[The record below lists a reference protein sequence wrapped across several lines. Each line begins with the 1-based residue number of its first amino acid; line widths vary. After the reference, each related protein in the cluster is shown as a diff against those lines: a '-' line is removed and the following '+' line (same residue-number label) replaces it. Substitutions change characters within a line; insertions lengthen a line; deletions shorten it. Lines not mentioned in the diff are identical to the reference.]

1 MNETQLDEQLD
12 ERSVQ
17 LVARVRDG
25 DQAAATEIFERYFLR
40 LVRLVQTRLSPKLA
54 QRVEADDV
62 AQSVFRI
69 FFMSNADERFVLERS
84 GDLWRLLVGIAIK
97 KIHHEV
103 NRNSA
108 QKRDF
113 QRDQSL
119 HFDDGV
125 DLPIGVVVRD
135 PTPDEAAAVAEQL
148 ELVFD
153 RLSETEREVFL
164 LRLEGLSDL
173 EIAGKISRSQRTV
186 RRAVEKSREMLETQ
200 LFT

>member
-1 MNETQLDEQLD
+1 MGQTQIDEQSI
-12 ERSVQ
+12 R

-25 DQAAATEIFERYFLR
+25 DQDAAAEIFERYFSR
-40 LVRLVQTRLSPKLA
+40 LARLVQTRLSPKLA
-54 QRVEADDV
+54 ARVEADDV

-108 QKRDF
+108 QKRNY

-119 HFDDGV
+119 QLQGGV
-125 DLPIGVVVRD
+125 ELPLEVVVRD
-135 PTPDEAAAVAEQL
+135 PTPDEAAAVTEQL
-148 ELVFD
+148 EIMFD
-153 RLSETEREVFL
+153 RLSETERDVFR

-173 EIAGKISRSQRTV
+173 EIANKVKRSQRTV

-200 LFT
+200 LLS